1 MFKNLKLGLKL
12 GISFALMILL
22 TAIMT
27 YVGFSGMSGI
37 QNRVDKADDVNRMV
51 RMILE
56 IRMDE
61 KNYMLRSDSSY
72 LKKHEEQLISL
83 RSQVENTDNKF
94 NQKIN
99 HDQMA
104 GVINAVDN
112 YENAFKNYVKLVN
125 DRSTT
130 MELMRADARA
140 ALTELEKIRSSQK
153 DQLLQI
159 MAGTKNKITSEV
171 RRGEAGTV
179 GDVYTKGQAGIED
192 KLAKADDANRAIKWF
207 ITARKNEKEYIISS
221 DEKYIEFVKKDTAEI
236 RTLLEDMRS
245 RFSNQANIAQVDGV
259 LKNIK
264 NYQNNF
270 LNYSEF
276 MKKQVSAEKA
286 MVEAARAAD
295 IQCRDARAD
304 QKDKMLTQMDFS
316 NTVLIIGA
324 IAALLIG
331 ILTALILTKAI
342 TGPILMGVGF
352 AQRMSQGD
360 FTQTLDIDQKDE
372 VGTLATALNEMV
384 HRLSEVVS
392 EVGNSTENVASG
404 SEELSA
410 TAESLSQASTEQAAN
425 VEEVSAS
432 IEEMTAN
439 IRQNAENAQQ
449 TEQIAVQSS
458 QQAEESGG
466 AVGQAVDA
474 MKNIAEKISI
484 IEEIARQTNLLALN
498 AAIEAARA
506 GEHGK
511 GFAVVAAEV
520 RKLAERSGEA
530 AREIGDLSS
539 STVSV
544 AEKAGEMLTLLVPD
558 IKRTAELVQEI
569 TAGSGEQLSGAEQ
582 INKAVQQLDQVTQQ
596 NASASEEMAST
607 SEELSSQAEELQQV
621 MSFFRVNNDS
631 TRMVRSLPP
640 VRKTYSAQQA
650 PAALPTQ
657 SSPEP
662 KESNPSS
669 GVALN
674 MNSDFSDGDFEK
686 F

>member
-1 MFKNLKLGLKL
+1 
-12 GISFALMILL
+12 
-22 TAIMT
+22 
-27 YVGFSGMSGI
+27 MSGI
-37 QNRVDKADDVNRMV
+37 QDRVDKADDVNRMV

-56 IRMDE
+56 VRMDE
-61 KNYMLRSDSSY
+61 KNYMLRSDSVY
-72 LKKHEEQLISL
+72 LKNHEELLAAL
-83 RSQVENTDNKF
+83 RAQVNKTSKKF
-94 NQKIN
+94 SQKIN
-99 HDQMA
+99 LDQMN
-104 GVINAVDN
+104 GVTAAVN
-112 YENAFKNYVKLVN
+112 KYENAFKDYAKLVN

-140 ALTELEKIRSSQK
+140 ALAELERIRSSQK
-153 DQLLQI
+153 DQLVQI
-159 MAGTKNKITSEV
+159 MTGTKEKIMTEV
-171 RRGEAGTV
+171 RSGEAGSIA
-179 GDVYTKGQAGIED
+179 GVYTKGQSGIED

-207 ITARKNEKEYIISS
+207 ITARKNEKEFIISS
-221 DEKYIEFVKKDTAEI
+221 DDKYIEFVKKEI
-236 RTLLEDMRS
+236 SDISSLLENMRS
-245 RFSNQANIAQVDGV
+245 RFANSANIAQIDDV
-259 LKNIK
+259 LKNIRG
-264 NYQNNF
+264 YQNNF
-270 LNYSEF
+270 LNYTEL
-276 MKKQVSAEKA
+276 MAKQVGAEKI
-286 MVEAARAAD
+286 MVDAARAAD
-295 IQCRDARAD
+295 QQCRAARAD
-304 QKDKMLTQMDFS
+304 QKDKMLSQMDFS

-324 IAALLIG
+324 VTALLIG
-331 ILTALILTKAI
+331 ILTALILTRAI

-360 FTQTLDIDQKDE
+360 FTQTLDINQKDE
-372 VGTLATALNEMV
+372 VGVLAAALNEMV
-384 HRLSEVVS
+384 RRLSEVVA
-392 EVGNSTENVASG
+392 EVGSSTENVASG

-425 VEEVSAS
+425 VEEVSSS

-458 QQAEESGG
+458 KQAEESGG
-466 AVGQAVDA
+466 AVEQAVDA

-539 STVSV
+539 STVNV

-558 IKRTAELVQEI
+558 IRRTAELVQEI
-569 TAGSGEQLSGAEQ
+569 TAGSSEQLSGAEQ

-607 SEELSSQAEELQQV
+607 SEELSSQAEQLQQV
-621 MSFFRVNNDS
+621 MSFFRVNENS
-631 TRMVRSLPP
+631 HHMVR
-640 VRKTYSAQQA
+640 
-650 PAALPTQ
+650 ALPSDKKTHYAKTT
-657 SSPEP
+657 STALPATSVS
-662 KESNPSS
+662 KSS
-669 GVALN
+669 GSAGVSLDMDN
-674 MNSDFSDGDFEK
+674 NFNDGDFEK